1 MSEFMK
7 KICRLLGLNYV
18 WWHWR
23 WLNFKRRL
31 KESFS
36 AVGTPARGLRDRRT
50 ICRCGALAGPGQ
62 RRCAVCGE
70 RLPSAVGR
78 ALRGILAPAGLG
90 RAPVTG
96 LLAAVIILDFLA
108 QTAMGGAEGLLRPGV
123 IALLRSGALET
134 QLVAMGQWWRLLTCI
149 FVHIG
154 IIHLLFNLSALFSV
168 SRFLEPEI
176 GSTRFLTLFLLTGI
190 AGSALSFALRG
201 EVVMAGASGA
211 LFGLIGFSV
220 AYYRRQGG
228 AAARSIQSFMLRWAA
243 YGFLFG
249 LMVRAD
255 NFAHA
260 GGFAAGFLIGSVM
273 EIRADARARMAPF
286 WGALA
291 AVLFGAALLSFVLL
305 IRTPLPI

>member
-1 MSEFMK
+1 MK

-23 WLNFKRRL
+23 WLNFKRRITD
-31 KESFS
+31 SFS
-36 AVGTPARGLRDRRT
+36 AGRSPSRGSSAGRS
-50 ICRCGALAGPGQ
+50 ICRCGALAGAGQ

-70 RLPSAVGR
+70 RLPSAAGR
-78 ALRGILAPAGLG
+78 ALRGILGSAGLG

-96 LLAAVIILDFLA
+96 VLATAIILDFLA
-108 QTAMGGAEGLLRPGV
+108 QAAMGGAEGILRPGV

-176 GSTRFLTLFLLTGI
+176 GSSRFLALFLLTGI
-190 AGSALSFALRG
+190 AGSASSYALRG

-211 LFGLIGFSV
+211 IFGLIGFSV
-220 AYYRRQGG
+220 AFYRRQGG
-228 AAARSIQSFMLRWAA
+228 TAARSIQAFMLRWAA

-255 NFAHA
+255 NIAHA
-260 GGFAAGFLIGSVM
+260 GGFGAGFLIGSIM
-273 EIRADARARMAPF
+273 EIRSDQRARLAPL
-286 WGALA
+286 WNALA
-291 AVLFGAALLSFVLL
+291 AVLLGAALLSFVLL
-305 IRTPLPI
+305 IRTPLPIP